1 MSESDLIKIL
11 DLNNFTKRLDR
22 FNIGQ
27 ENECDKSISWK
38 DLDKIKNRDEYIKKL
53 KEINTNPKY
62 EVFHQIYFHAADNI
76 QFQKYGLLNSKL
88 LSFPN
93 RSSSIKDFK
102 LYNGYNLNTTYN
114 TFLYLFNKLK
124 KGIYISI
131 KDNELQT
138 YLPFSNINYK
148 NNWANVLKDL
158 NSDTL
163 NFLKSRFYNVSDPE
177 FWYANNCFFNTN
189 KLYFTSDGGKGKGK
203 GKGKSKG
210 KGGRGKEYLEEGDK
224 TETIFK
230 YFLKYF
236 LEDLNKQEKKNK

>member
-1 MSESDLIKIL
+1 MPTIHPPQLSP
-11 DLNNFTKRLDR
+11 
-22 FNIGQ
+22 
-27 ENECDKSISWK
+27 KSIS
-38 DLDKIKNRDEYIKKL
+38 
-53 KEINTNPKY
+53 
-62 EVFHQIYFHAADNI
+62 
-76 QFQKYGLLNSKL
+76 GLG
-88 LSFPN
+88 
-93 RSSSIKDFK
+93 I
-102 LYNGYNLNTTYN
+102 YNGYNLKSTYD
-114 TFLYLFNKLK
+114 TFLYLFNKVK

-158 NSDTL
+158 NPETL

-189 KLYFTSDGGKGKGK
+189 KLKFTSDDGKGK

-236 LEDLNKQEKKNK
+236 LEDLNKQEKKINDLDFFFSPNRVIESFSLGKASLSTAIVFLIVLVVQG